1 VSTVMQRRLIIV
13 VLAACVLLAL
23 LVGFNLFKQ
32 HMVEQIRK
40 KNAAPPQTVSA
51 AKAQYS
57 DWQPEINAV
66 GSLRAVRGVDV
77 TTEVTGLVRTIH
89 FKSGDE
95 ANSGQLLVE
104 LNADA
109 DIAQQHAL
117 EAAAELA
124 STVYERD
131 KVQYEAQAIS
141 KAQLDADA
149 ADLKSK
155 RAQVAAQA
163 ALVAKKFLRAPFAGR
178 LGITTVNPGQYLNT
192 GDKVVTLQQ
201 VDPIYV
207 DFKLPQ
213 QQLAL
218 LAAGQ
223 KVNLTTD
230 AYPGVVFIGTINA
243 IDPRVDSSTRNF
255 QAEATLANPD
265 RRLVPGMFGRV
276 AVIAGEVKRYLTL
289 PQTAVTYNPYGA
301 TVFLAR
307 SRQAGAAEGA
317 SGEGAEKSAEGTG
330 KSAAARQEGSQSPGE
345 ALVAQQSFVTLGP
358 TRGDQVAIVSGISE
372 GDLVVTSGQLKLING
387 APLIVDNKV
396 TPANDPHPT
405 PQEH

>member
-1 VSTVMQRRLIIV
+1 MQRRLIIV

-95 ANSGQLLVE
+95 ASSGQLLVE

-124 STVYERD
+124 ATVYERD

-207 DFKLPQ
+207 DFRLPQ
-213 QQLAL
+213 HQLAL

-230 AYPGVVFIGTINA
+230 AYPGVVFTGTINA

-317 SGEGAEKSAEGTG
+317 SGEGAEKSAAGGTG
-330 KSAAARQEGSQSPGE
+330 KSAAAQREGSQSPGE

-358 TRGDQVAIVSGISE
+358 TRGDQVAIVSGIAE